1 MSKGS
6 PTTEGFT
13 LRIKVLPRSSVNG
26 IMGFEGDVLRVKVT
40 AAPVDGSANQNLIQL
55 LSKGLKVGKNSIRIM
70 SGQKSRLKTVRI
82 CGIREDEVSR
92 RLASTFQP

>member
-1 MSKGS
+1 MSKRRPS
-6 PTTEGFT
+6 TEDST

-55 LSKGLKVGKNSIRIM
+55 LSKSLKLGKDSIRIV
-70 SGQKSRLKTVRI
+70 SGQKSRLKVVRI
-82 CGIREDEVSR
+82 CGIKKDELSR
-92 RLASTFQP
+92 RLKSGSQS

>member
-1 MSKGS
+1 MSKKP
-6 PTTEGFT
+6 PTTEDFA

-55 LSKGLKVGKNSIRIM
+55 LSKHLKVGKDSIRII
-70 SGQKSRLKTVRI
+70 SGQRSRLKVVRI
-82 CGIREDEVSR
+82 CGIRKDEVFR
-92 RLASTFQP
+92 RLASTFQS